1 MMRISIYSQLLNGY
15 PVSKELILFF
25 PKGVYYLN
33 YLRAKPLHLEVPQL
47 ILVPTCLLSI
57 SLCDYRRQYLS
68 ALGNLPDD
76 QLD

>member
-1 MMRISIYSQLLNGY
+1 MRISINSQLVNAY

-25 PKGVYYLN
+25 PQGVHDLH
-33 YLRAKPLHLEVPQL
+33 YLRAEPLNLEVPKL
-47 ILVPTCLLSI
+47 VLVPTRLYSI

-68 ALGNLPDD
+68 ALDNLPDD